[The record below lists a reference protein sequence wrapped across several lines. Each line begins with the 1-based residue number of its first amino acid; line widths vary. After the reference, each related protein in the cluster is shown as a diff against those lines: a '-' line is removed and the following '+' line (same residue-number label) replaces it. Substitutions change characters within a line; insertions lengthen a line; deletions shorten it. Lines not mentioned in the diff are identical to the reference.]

1 MTSKRVPR
9 DRSGPLRRVTATDFS
24 TGDEFLKLACAMIIP
39 DDQTQRRAF
48 KAFMPHLFV
57 LRNKKCSWSQI
68 TSLLNE
74 VGLDLRMSTVR
85 TYYGEMLATRQETC
99 QQHLNEQTLLMA
111 EVRKET
117 RGIDVANIGTR
128 VAAIL
133 EKQRTQVSS
142 KLDLMFGSVAG
153 AVAPDIASVPP
164 PKNADFS
171 SSVTDVS
178 LAVEPEM
185 KNIKTGFNPAPQ
197 HHIQTV
203 ATRAD
208 DDLPVA
214 PVVNPKVKRNAGLYQ
229 DETRSVYLPLRC
241 SVLPEGVE
249 PFKRRDGIEDY
260 VFLPGDLEHP
270 CLPGVMLSLEQR
282 MSSIALEFVNTENG
296 EVRKETPDEKRFR
309 AMWRT
314 PLTITPSSASNHFA
328 KMDMSLFR
336 KK

>member
-1 MTSKRVPR
+1 M
-9 DRSGPLRRVTATDFS
+9 RRVTATEFS
-24 TGDEFLKLACAMIIP
+24 TGDEFLKVACAMIIP

-48 KAFMPHLFV
+48 KSFMPHLFV
-57 LRNKKCSWSQI
+57 LRSKKCSWSQI
-68 TSLLNE
+68 TGLLNE
-74 VGLDLRMSTVR
+74 VGIDLRMSTVR

-153 AVAPDIASVPP
+153 PVAPDIASVPS
-164 PKNADFS
+164 PKTADLS
-171 SSVTDVS
+171 SSVADVP

-185 KNIKTGFNPAPQ
+185 KNIKTGLHPAPQ
-197 HHIQTV
+197 HHIQAA

-208 DDLPVA
+208 NDLTVATVSKPVEQRK
-214 PVVNPKVKRNAGLYQ
+214 NGLHQ
-229 DETRSVYLPLRC
+229 DETYSLRLPLRC
-241 SVLPEGVE
+241 SVLPEGVIPLE
-249 PFKRRDGIEDY
+249 RRERNDEAMY
-260 VFLPGDLEHP
+260 LPGDLEHP
-270 CLPGVMLSLEQR
+270 YLPGVMLSLAQR
-282 MSSIALEFVNTENG
+282 LSSVALEFVNTENG

-309 AMWRT
+309 VMWRK
-314 PLTITPSSASNHFA
+314 PIPMTISSSTHQFT

-336 KK
+336 QK